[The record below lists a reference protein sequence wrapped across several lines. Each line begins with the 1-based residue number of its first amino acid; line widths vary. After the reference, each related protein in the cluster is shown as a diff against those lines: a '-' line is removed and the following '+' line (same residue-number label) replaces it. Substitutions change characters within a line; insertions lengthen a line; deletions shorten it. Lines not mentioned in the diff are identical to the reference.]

1 MIYTAFDHYMF
12 SARALRGSIALYHTS
27 HFRLPYL
34 RKRLN
39 LREDFSNATPERSS
53 ERRRSLREQKTRAL
67 CTQPQVA
74 SAAVPA
80 VPVLDPA
87 RLEAVHA

>member
-1 MIYTAFDHYMF
+1 MIYTTFDHYMF

-27 HFRLPYL
+27 HVRLPYL

-39 LREDFSNATPERSS
+39 LREDYLLQCNPGFRKERS
-53 ERRRSLREQKTRAL
+53 EQKTRAL